1 MQLSITSARLNAI
14 ADDRFE
20 DVLARKIASI
30 VRGRDDHAYL
40 DHLAPGLQMIY
51 ATRHIENEVRR
62 DGFEAYLSRGGGHLA
77 AKAMQGYELVG
88 AECHAALVE
97 NALATF
103 LRRDTSPRAL
113 CRLGRRVQA
122 SRSAT
127 LAESRICE
135 GPPRGVRRVIVA
147 IPRSARNRSGVSCRR
162 RITP

>member
-1 MQLSITSARLNAI
+1 MQLTITTARLEAI
-14 ADDRFE
+14 ADDRLE

-30 VRGRDDHAYL
+30 VRGRGDHVYL

-97 NALATF
+97 DALATF
-103 LRRDTSPRAL
+103 LRHESSPEPYAVL
-113 CRLGRRVQA
+113 DDVFKHLEA
-122 SRSAT
+122 
-127 LAESRICE
+127 
-135 GPPRGVRRVIVA
+135 
-147 IPRSARNRSGVSCRR
+147 PRSLKVEYVRANPEEFVASS
-162 RITP
+162 